1 MAFLHPDYQHLYAA
15 KGKGGKESAKVVKG
29 GGGRG
34 GNQTDSLAAAGTESE
49 APTALIGKCED
60 LVYFWNFLH

>member
-15 KGKGGKESAKVVKG
+15 KGKGGKESAKVVKRG
-29 GGGRG
+29 G

-60 LVYFWNFLH
+60 FVYFWNFLH